1 MLLTCIFD
9 RMSQRFNFFK
19 ISVLDVVHQRV
30 CAPKDCMLTVVTSF
44 LTFMPLPTSVT
55 YSNFLCHYHNQG
67 ISPFVGGVY
76 IPAIP
81 NVQFHVLN
89 IKQKNRNTMN
99 FQADFY
105 DVVEK
110 LAETRIFKGVLV
122 YATEYYILQSFEG
135 VMLLNYF
142 KQL

>member
-1 MLLTCIFD
+1 
-9 RMSQRFNFFK
+9 
-19 ISVLDVVHQRV
+19 
-30 CAPKDCMLTVVTSF
+30 MLTVVTSF
-44 LTFMPLPTSVT
+44 LTFMPLPSSVT
-55 YSNFLCHYHNQG
+55 HSNALRHYHKQSS
-67 ISPFVGGVY
+67 SPFIGGVY

-81 NVQFHVLN
+81 DVQFHVLN